1 MNNTEMLANLR
12 MKLDEA
18 SADFFTDVE
27 CYQALSNAQII
38 LMGIL
43 PIDVLAKNV
52 ASTTTSTGTLSG
64 TTWSVTRP
72 NMVRMLSAIFNGY
85 PCRMLQNDNT
95 RIRASLNTYLLGGL
109 TDPIVYEQDG
119 KVVFEPKNPVSN
131 TATITYIPTPSSID
145 ASTSSVLVETTH
157 PAIVQYALAE
167 LLKKQKL
174 YPQSAN
180 EYGLFIEMLKVIR

>member
-27 CYQALSNAQII
+27 CYQTLSNAQTI

-43 PIDVLAKNV
+43 PISVLAKNV
-52 ASTTTSTGTLSG
+52 ASTTIPTGSLSG
-64 TTWSVTRP
+64 TVWSVTRP
-72 NMVRMLSAIFNGY
+72 DMVKILSAVFNGY
-85 PCRMLQNDNT
+85 SCRRLLNEPM
-95 RIRASLNTYLLGGL
+95 RIEAKENTYLAASI
-109 TDPIVYEQDG
+109 TDPIVYEQSN
-119 KVVFEPKNPVSN
+119 KVIFEPADPTTNA
-131 TATITYIPTPSSID
+131 ATITYIPTPSDIN
-145 ASTSSVLVETTH
+145 ASTSSVLIETTH

-180 EYGLFIEMLKVIR
+180 EYGLFIQMLKVIR